1 MKTEKWK
8 RILRSI
14 KHIFYANNS
23 TCCISATLQ
32 YNLIKMH
39 YFTHFIDKK
48 TNLERLFVENCMTKQ
63 QDAFLPG
70 NRHIP
75 LPWWLSGKQS
85 TCFAGDLGS
94 VLGSGRSPEKGNGNL
109 LQYSCLENSM
119 DRRAWRATVHWV
131 AKSWITEWLT
141 LSEWHIGPCRI
152 PPGKVD

>member
-1 MKTEKWK
+1 MFNFYFVGNKKMKTEKWK

-85 TCFAGDLGS
+85 ACFAGDLGS
-94 VLGSGRSPEKGNGNL
+94 VLGSGRSPGEGNGNPFL
-109 LQYSCLENSM
+109 YACLGSPVDRGAWVGYSPWGRKELDTIEQ
-119 DRRAWRATVHWV
+119 
-131 AKSWITEWLT
+131 
-141 LSEWHIGPCRI
+141 LST
-152 PPGKVD
+152 